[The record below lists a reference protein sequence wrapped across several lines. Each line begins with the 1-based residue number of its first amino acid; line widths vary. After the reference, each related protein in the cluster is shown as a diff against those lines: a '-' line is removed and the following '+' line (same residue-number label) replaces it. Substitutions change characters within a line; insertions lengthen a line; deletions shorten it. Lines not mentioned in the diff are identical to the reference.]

1 MNIYKYLFI
10 KYTTRWTA
18 SIGNLPYMLIH
29 RTYHWTIK
37 YMKAFTNRFKLELL
51 QYIVSFHLQ
60 NQVPVFAV
68 YFSAP
73 LTQIPQQ
80 QQLSGG
86 ALAVGKATTTLSGD
100 CEGWERN
107 LNCCSAAREGALPL
121 PVLPCCIRSSAL
133 LLSLVRNCCSSAL
146 RTKLFR
152 GIVFRAE
159 RSTKL
164 LRGRLFI
171 FSSWPSM
178 CFGSHTLPAH
188 ILAHLYTLCT
198 QHYDTLNSPCGGTW
212 SRVILPFF
220 FLDQFFFCLAVW
232 KMTLLDL
239 RSVYLRLCECVC
251 LKGCASVCASV
262 FCYSRPQRMS

>member
-60 NQVPVFAV
+60 NQVPVFAL

-107 LNCCSAAREGALPL
+107 LNCCSAAREREPFHFQCCRAASALPL
-121 PVLPCCIRSSAL
+121 SCC
-133 LLSLVRNCCSSAL
+133 LSCGTVA
-146 RTKLFR
+146 
-152 GIVFRAE
+152 
-159 RSTKL
+159 
-164 LRGRLFI
+164 
-171 FSSWPSM
+171 PQ
-178 CFGSHTLPAH
+178 
-188 ILAHLYTLCT
+188 LYA
-198 QHYDTLNSPCGGTW
+198 QS
-212 SRVILPFF
+212 FF
-220 FLDQFFFCLAVW
+220 VA
-232 KMTLLDL
+232 
-239 RSVYLRLCECVC
+239 
-251 LKGCASVCASV
+251 
-262 FCYSRPQRMS
+262 